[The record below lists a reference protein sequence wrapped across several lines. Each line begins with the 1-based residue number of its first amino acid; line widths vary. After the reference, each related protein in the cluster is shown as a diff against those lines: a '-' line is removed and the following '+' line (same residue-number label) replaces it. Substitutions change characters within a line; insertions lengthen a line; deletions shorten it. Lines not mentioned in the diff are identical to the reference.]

1 MIDKRIVANGCK
13 ILSDIKAPK
22 HASDRPQLQVWQTVS
37 TDSKIITCSHKERV
51 RREHIADATST
62 RTGQCYALPTYIV
75 YKEGNYKC
83 KLWQPNWAS
92 ETMFE
97 LTFKH
102 CQEIPT
108 INLFVRNFYGA
119 DEINT
124 DFNTKFTKWRFTLYT
139 GKDAQFIIKFQKIKG
154 SRTYGIRPQVRVL
167 VAFKPNYLKSET
179 QQLLTGVFFTDKK
192 DDCSFFEKM
201 GLHEQILMGMALV
214 AALVIIPLIAFVI
227 FRWKRDE
234 KKMRKRRGTKK
245 NTPCYVWFFKCDQT
259 SSHEAYNY
267 RYEEESELN
276 DRAQNGRAHNGH
288 AHNDHAHNGRAHNG
302 HLHNGHV

>member
-1 MIDKRIVANGCK
+1 MAAQLGLGDNVRV
-13 ILSDIKAPK
+13 DIQALP
-22 HASDRPQLQVWQTVS
+22 RN
-37 TDSKIITCSHKERV
+37 SHHQPV
-51 RREHIADATST
+51 RGETSMAQMRLTLTST
-62 RTGQCYALPTYIV
+62 RSSPNGGKLIAGFKPTALNVLLCKVTLKLNGRLFMNTLAFSNVFTTQVAFIGGEDLEENGV
-75 YKEGNYKC
+75 YS
-83 KLWQPNWAS
+83 QRI
-92 ETMFE
+92 T
-97 LTFKH
+97 
-102 CQEIPT
+102 
-108 INLFVRNFYGA
+108 V
-119 DEINT
+119 
-124 DFNTKFTKWRFTLYT
+124 FTLYT